1 MDSKR
6 AGTPNKDIQ
15 PTHRQRVSELERLQ
29 EELKKSKINE
39 RRYKEFYNNATDI
52 VFTVDRK
59 GHFRNGNDRISEV
72 IGYSVEEGLTLDW
85 NQLVAP
91 HEWNR
96 ASQIYRD
103 HAAGEDTLFFELDL
117 VTKEGEICTVEI
129 NSRPVLNKS
138 KVTGFQG
145 IARDISE
152 RKRVEKSLEQARLR
166 AEAAELSKSRLLA
179 KVSHEIRTPLHG
191 VMNLLTAIDTSK
203 LSESDQNMVAPI
215 DRSIRHLIHLVD
227 DTLNFAYLE
236 SGQSTVRNIP
246 FSLTQIA
253 KACAARH
260 KHMAEKKSLFLHL
273 DLESTIPERISGDAT
288 KITQILDNLITN
300 AIRYTQEGGVT
311 IRIFADN
318 ENKQKSHLT
327 IIISDTG
334 PGIHEEQLKRI
345 FEPFQRGDDAQSQ
358 SNDGVGLGLA
368 ITKRLVETLGCT
380 LKAKSTLGNGS
391 QFTLNIPNT
400 FTIAPQENSKKI
412 EQFDGSQQTALVIDD
427 DEVSN
432 IFLINTLAAT
442 GVEVTTCFSGKAA
455 QEILQIE
462 SFDLIF
468 MDQHLG
474 DIKGTDLAPLIHKDK
489 NTLSPK
495 IICVTADIELH
506 QTLIDDSPFDQILLK
521 PCSQKDLIS
530 ALGLLI
536 DPDICDRKGRVLDK
550 SAGLDLASGDQDTWE
565 KALKIF
571 TDRLPATITRL
582 QSHYQNT
589 ELEKLRETSHKLT
602 GSSRYVGA
610 QNLAECCVELVRA
623 CKRNNTSKLG
633 IAVDSLVLA
642 ADKFLSTAPS
652 TATSSAQSKFEEN
665 SS

>member
-72 IGYSVEEGLTLDW
+72 IGYSVEEGHTLDW

-345 FEPFQRGDDAQSQ
+345 F
-358 SNDGVGLGLA
+358 
-368 ITKRLVETLGCT
+368 
-380 LKAKSTLGNGS
+380 
-391 QFTLNIPNT
+391 
-400 FTIAPQENSKKI
+400 
-412 EQFDGSQQTALVIDD
+412 
-427 DEVSN
+427 
-432 IFLINTLAAT
+432 
-442 GVEVTTCFSGKAA
+442 
-455 QEILQIE
+455 
-462 SFDLIF
+462 
-468 MDQHLG
+468 
-474 DIKGTDLAPLIHKDK
+474 
-489 NTLSPK
+489 
-495 IICVTADIELH
+495 
-506 QTLIDDSPFDQILLK
+506 
-521 PCSQKDLIS
+521 
-530 ALGLLI
+530 
-536 DPDICDRKGRVLDK
+536 
-550 SAGLDLASGDQDTWE
+550 
-565 KALKIF
+565 
-571 TDRLPATITRL
+571 
-582 QSHYQNT
+582 
-589 ELEKLRETSHKLT
+589 
-602 GSSRYVGA
+602 
-610 QNLAECCVELVRA
+610 
-623 CKRNNTSKLG
+623 
-633 IAVDSLVLA
+633 
-642 ADKFLSTAPS
+642 
-652 TATSSAQSKFEEN
+652 
-665 SS
+665 